1 MASNGYG
8 RVGYGGGYTTATYG
22 GRGGGVNPYDGT
34 SNSFGVRRRAGG
46 GSGSSTLKV
55 NHGYDA
61 TQEEEE
67 ENKIHDSNSI
77 MAQIQM
83 RRESRQTQQRLESAR
98 QAERSLAELTTMFSK
113 MSHLI
118 QSQGETLMKIEDD
131 VEAAMDHVE
140 AGREE
145 IIKLYEWTK
154 GNRGLIIKVFSLLI
168 FFIVFMRFYG

>member
-1 MASNGYG
+1 
-8 RVGYGGGYTTATYG
+8 
-22 GRGGGVNPYDGT
+22 
-34 SNSFGVRRRAGG
+34 
-46 GSGSSTLKV
+46 
-55 NHGYDA
+55 
-61 TQEEEE
+61 
-67 ENKIHDSNSI
+67 
-77 MAQIQM
+77 
-83 RRESRQTQQRLESAR
+83 
-98 QAERSLAELTTMFSK
+98 